1 MTTREILWN
10 ITKFNQQKQTIFQNF
25 VQKYVWLIFVQQYK
39 LSERPNFD
47 FFSPLGLRAREPK
60 GKKNLNLFLA
70 GHLGSKNKHVPV
82 SYTQVIKAKIKTIT
96 YLAHAVDM
104 IRYDWLS
111 SRASIKGK
119 HDLKMQTKHPKK

>member
-1 MTTREILWN
+1 MYEVLNIVENWKKHHQKMWLSQGDHKRNIVEHNKIQSTIQTQRVAELW
-10 ITKFNQQKQTIFQNF
+10 F
-25 VQKYVWLIFVQQYK
+25 
-39 LSERPNFD
+39 
-47 FFSPLGLRAREPK
+47 FFSLGSARARTQ

-82 SYTQVIKAKIKTIT
+82 SYTQVIKAKIKKIT
-96 YLAHAVDM
+96 YLAYAVDM

-119 HDLKMQTKHPKK
+119 HDLEIPKK